1 MTIKLQLALDF
12 RSLQDAMKVA
22 DACERHVDIIEAG
35 TPLIKS
41 EGMQAVRVLK
51 DRHPQKMVVADMK
64 TMDTGAFEAQIAFSA
79 GADVTTVLGAADRQ
93 TIKGASDAA
102 RKAGRMLMVDTIGI
116 DDLSVLKE
124 KLSGIYFDYLAV
136 HCGIDQQKVGMSPF
150 SMLQQAIE
158 IFPKAK
164 IAVAGGI
171 DANRAGMLSAYPG
184 VEIAIV
190 GGAITGA
197 KDPGKAAEEIRRRL

>member
-1 MTIKLQLALDF
+1 VTIKLQLALDF
-12 RSLQDAMKVA
+12 QSLQDALKVA
-22 DACERHVDIIEAG
+22 SACEQHVDIIEAG

-79 GADVTTVLGAADRQ
+79 GADVTTVLGASDRE

-102 RKAGRMLMVDTIGI
+102 RKAGRMLMVDTIGL
-116 DDLSVLKE
+116 DDLSLLSG
-124 KLSGIYFDYLAV
+124 KLRGIYFDYLAV
-136 HCGIDQQKVGMSPF
+136 HCGIDQQKAGKSPF
-150 SMLQQAIE
+150 SALQQAVE
-158 IFPKAK
+158 IFPKVK

-171 DANRAGMLSAYPG
+171 DANRAGMLKAYPG

-190 GGAITGA
+190 GGAISKA
-197 KDPGKAAEEIRRRL
+197 RDPRKAAEEIRRRL